1 MKTFVDAG
9 LSESQQIA
17 DIKGNIEEFGRILS
31 PVKKVMD
38 VVVLAAPQAAIPWA
52 CVSFSLQILANP
64 LTESSINREGITY
77 VLSTMD
83 WYCKL
88 VELLVDGEDV
98 SKTLR
103 DDLEEQIVE
112 LYKRLLLYQM
122 KSVCRYY
129 RSQIL
134 VLLGDLF
141 KIDDWAG
148 ELTGVKEAE
157 DQVRTRLGQYQSSSM
172 CGALKGLARAM
183 HDGTNHLTSLI
194 QKQYQAQQDRD
205 KHRDREN
212 CLIDFRQKVDPH
224 HEKDRI
230 QNEKGGLLRDAYSW
244 VLDHDSYGKW
254 HKETHHKILWIKG
267 DPGKGKTMLICG
279 IIDEL
284 ETDPTHT
291 LSYFFCQ
298 ATETTLNNATAVL
311 RGLIYGLAK
320 RYSQV
325 YRHIYD
331 KYKDGGGKAAFEGD
345 SAWGVMCGI
354 MNAILGD
361 PMMNGVLLIVDA
373 LDECVEVSSRNWREI
388 ETNLERITERTSAL
402 SLELNSH
409 LVSHAVRMYIRRKVD
424 KLAEKQPYHDDL
436 KLRNH
441 VEKYL
446 NDNSSDTFLWVA
458 LVCNAL
464 RQDNIIR
471 RNHVIGPKGVLRT
484 FPKGLDKLYKRM
496 FQYISGAMDAD
507 LCKDVLAVTSILER
521 SITSLELCSIMGLS
535 QHFDGKVE
543 TLEDAVRCC
552 GSFLSLRDGTVYFV
566 HQSARDFLLDKE
578 EDTFANLFPGGVEGL
593 HWAVCL
599 RSLDAISKV
608 IRRNIYELEDVGIAQ
623 KDIIMPKSNPLASVA
638 YSCAFWMKHLGES
651 STERDIKDYEF
662 VNKFLRTNFLYWLEA
677 LALMGELPQAVQGIQ
692 KLQNVI
698 RGKPASKDESLANL
712 VHDANRFLLYH
723 KEMIAEF
730 PLQIYESALLFS
742 PEESVVRKHF
752 FEDHAP
758 QWISITPGLDM
769 TWDTRLQSL
778 TGHENRVDTVVY
790 SPNGQWIL
798 SGSADGTVKLWQ
810 AESGHCEYTYGGF
823 GEELY
828 GRAKELRKA
837 GVRSVAF
844 SGDSQ
849 TCTAASSNGVIKV
862 WDLKTNQ
869 VESYRGHEEELV
881 VTTMAISPDG
891 RTFAYALED
900 KGIHIWSMDK
910 EISTRTIMADIDD
923 GVSLSFT
930 TDGRWLASSSK
941 NDNIKIW
948 DTLTGDCKQEIYNED
963 VQEVEI
969 SGDGQLIASLNFNVY
984 VWETKTG
991 RLVHK
996 LEYNGYRLLRSINF
1010 SEHGRLL
1017 AIVTDEG
1024 IFIYNTATGD
1034 LTWKTSND
1042 GSWDA
1047 SLAFSPNNE
1056 RLVVGC
1062 YDGTVKIWDLAKGNK
1077 NMASGGSAQSFCYSD
1092 KHHFAAYYPDCQEI
1106 ATWGRSTGHD
1116 VEVQKFH
1123 AENVEF
1129 IAMSKDHQKLAS
1141 ASFSGQVT
1149 VWETKTGAHTQL
1161 FGANPADAK
1170 GNNISDDIDDGT
1182 GGRVEKIRSLA
1193 FRNSFQL
1200 ACGGWETIRI
1210 FNTSD
1215 GTIAQEKY
1223 EADESVELMEFST
1236 DGQWLA
1242 YESSPAQPAGGV
1254 GETT

>member
-1 MKTFVDAG
+1 
-9 LSESQQIA
+9 
-17 DIKGNIEEFGRILS
+17 
-31 PVKKVMD
+31 
-38 VVVLAAPQAAIPWA
+38 
-52 CVSFSLQILANP
+52 
-64 LTESSINREGITY
+64 
-77 VLSTMD
+77 MD

-88 VELLVDGEDV
+88 VELLIDGEDR
-98 SKTLR
+98 SKKLR
-103 DDLEEQIVE
+103 DELEKQIVE
-112 LYKRLLLYQM
+112 LYRRLLLYQM
-122 KSVCRYY
+122 KSVYRYY

-134 VLLGDLF
+134 VLLGDVF
-141 KIDDWAG
+141 KIDDWTG

-157 DQVRTRLGQYQSSSM
+157 DHVRARLGQYQSSSI
-172 CGALKGLARAM
+172 CDSLKTLAGVM
-183 HDGTNHLTSLI
+183 QHQTDQIQDLSSLI

-345 SAWGVMCGI
+345 SAWGVMCSI

-373 LDECVEVSSRNWREI
+373 LDECVEGRQKLLDFI
-388 ETNLERITERTSAL
+388 CERSQDSHAKWI
-402 SLELNSH
+402 LNSD

-521 SITSLELCSIMGLS
+521 SVTSLELCSIMGLS

-543 TLEDAVRCC
+543 TLQDAVRCC

-566 HQSARDFLLDKE
+566 HQSARDFLLNKE

-608 IRRNIYELEDVGIAQ
+608 IRRNIYELEDVCIAQ
-623 KDIIMPKSNPLASVA
+623 KDIIMPKPDPLASVA

-662 VNKFLRTNFLYWLEA
+662 VNEFLRTNFLYWLEA
-677 LALMGELPQAVQGIQ
+677 LALIGELPQAVQGIQ

-698 RGKPASKDESLANL
+698 RGKPVSKDESIANL

-723 KEMIAEF
+723 REMIAEF

-752 FEDHAP
+752 FKDHAP
-758 QWISITPGLDM
+758 KWISIMPGLDL

-778 TGHENRVDTVVY
+778 TGHEFKAYTVVY

-798 SGSADGTVKLWQ
+798 SGSEDGTVKLWQ

-828 GRAKELRKA
+828 VLYGRPKKLRKA

-869 VESYRGHEEELV
+869 VESFRGHEEELV

-900 KGIHIWSMDK
+900 KGVHIWSMDK
-910 EISTRTIMADIDD
+910 EISTRTIMAGIDD

-930 TDGRWLASSSK
+930 TDGRWLASSSNK
-941 NDNIKIW
+941 DNIKIW
-948 DTLTGDCKQEIYNED
+948 DTLTGDCKREIYH
-963 VQEVEI
+963 
-969 SGDGQLIASLNFNVY
+969 AY
-984 VWETKTG
+984 
-991 RLVHK
+991 
-996 LEYNGYRLLRSINF
+996 
-1010 SEHGRLL
+1010 
-1017 AIVTDEG
+1017 
-1024 IFIYNTATGD
+1024 
-1034 LTWKTSND
+1034 
-1042 GSWDA
+1042 
-1047 SLAFSPNNE
+1047 
-1056 RLVVGC
+1056 
-1062 YDGTVKIWDLAKGNK
+1062 
-1077 NMASGGSAQSFCYSD
+1077 
-1092 KHHFAAYYPDCQEI
+1092 AYYPDCQEI

-1123 AENVEF
+1123 ADNVAI

-1141 ASFSGQVT
+1141 ASSSGQVT
-1149 VWETKTGAHTQL
+1149 VWETKTGAHTHL
-1161 FGANPADAK
+1161 FGANSADAK
-1170 GNNISDDIDDGT
+1170 GDNISDDIDES
-1182 GGRVEKIRSLA
+1182 GGRVEKITSLA
-1193 FRNSFQL
+1193 FGNSFQL
-1200 ACGGWETIRI
+1200 ACGGYKTIRI
-1210 FNTSD
+1210 LNTSD
-1215 GTIAQEKY
+1215 GTIAQENY
-1223 EADESVELMEFST
+1223 EANRSIHDCVQRMQFST

-1242 YESSPAQPAGGV
+1242 YVSGTLYQPHSLRIWNTATGKRFLLSDPSCEETWSLSFSMDGQLLVSTSLDRVFLWDVTTGHCIRIDRRLNTQFGSLTIEDPGSGCLSPDNLNANICGDAGAAAQGLEIAPCAGKSRESSLPPFRGYGLPLWLDWLVLDGRRLLRIPPDYRAVIPVHRAHGSLIGLTPVINQSAIIWKTGTGRLVRLYFPPRH
-1254 GETT
+1254 